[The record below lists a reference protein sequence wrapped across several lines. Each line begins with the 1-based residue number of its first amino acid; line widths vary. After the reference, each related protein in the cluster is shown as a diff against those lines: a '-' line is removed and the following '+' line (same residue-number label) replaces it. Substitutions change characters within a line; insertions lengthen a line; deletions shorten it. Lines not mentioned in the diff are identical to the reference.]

1 MRPVDLAMRAIVL
14 ALLAGP
20 AHAQVLRTKPM
31 DKTWDVTIGAGAVYA
46 PDFPGSRTSRAL
58 PFPSV
63 EIFYKDRFSFNGAS
77 LSWLAVN
84 TESAALSFDLS
95 YDFGRQDS
103 ERAASF
109 SPGAARLRGLGTIEG
124 TPELGLTASTTVRGL
139 PVYGGLRKAPDGQ
152 GHGGATAHLGI
163 DFPVEIDPKLTA
175 ALSLGV
181 DWVDEN
187 YAQAYFGVT
196 SAQASRTRFRE
207 YDAKGG
213 FNNASANLSVV
224 YNHDR
229 HWRAVALAGIGR
241 LLGDAADSPITERRN
256 QPTFGFFVSYR
267 F

>member
-1 MRPVDLAMRAIVL
+1 MRPVDLAMSAIAL
-14 ALLAGP
+14 GLLAGP

-46 PDFPGSRTSRAL
+46 PDFPGSRTRRVF
-58 PFPSV
+58 PFPFG
-63 EIFYKDRFSFNGAS
+63 EIYYKDRFLFDFSS

-84 TESAALSFDLS
+84 TETSLLSVFLS

-103 ERAASF
+103 DNAASF
-109 SPGAARLRGLGTIEG
+109 SPGAARLRGLGTLEG
-124 TPELGLTASTTVRGL
+124 TPELGLSASTTIWGL
-139 PVYGGLRKAPDGQ
+139 PVYGSLRKAPDGQ
-152 GHGGATAHLGI
+152 GHGGAVGHLGI
-163 DFPVEIDPKLTA
+163 DFPVEIEPKLTA

-187 YAQAYFGVT
+187 YAQAYYGVT
-196 SAQASRTRFRE
+196 RAQAARTRFQE

-213 FNNASANLSVV
+213 FKHVSANLSVV

-229 HWRAVALAGIGR
+229 HWRAVALAG
-241 LLGDAADSPITERRN
+241 LTHLVGDAADSPITERLN
-256 QPTFGFFVSYR
+256 QPVVGFFVTYR